1 MNERLTLD
9 QKLAIIGQLEV
20 ILKTLLQV
28 DDVEIIIDVDTGDE
42 NEDLSEE
49 AVA

>member
-1 MNERLTLD
+1 MNEHLTLD
-9 QKLAIIGQLEV
+9 QKLAIIEQLEV

-49 AVA
+49 TAA